1 MDPVQLVIL
10 TVIMKGIPLVLVG
23 GAIYAVYR
31 SPLGRALAQRV
42 RDGAVT
48 TADVAALVDD
58 LEQVRHELAEVQ
70 ERLDF
75 AERALAQGRP
85 PLPRIQ
91 PVDDRS
97 PTPPEPVLSGR

>member
-1 MDPVQLVIL
+1 MTIIV
-10 TVIMKGIPLVLVG
+10 KGIPWVLIG
-23 GAIYAVYR
+23 GAAYALYR
-31 SPLGRALAQRV
+31 SPLGRALAQRL
-42 RDGAVT
+42 RDGAAT
-48 TADVAALVDD
+48 TADVAALADD

-75 AERALAQGRP
+75 AERALAQGRT